1 MNAADAAPDRRRS
14 YHHGSLRSALIEAGV
29 ALAREGGPDRVIL
42 REAAR
47 AAGVSHSA
55 AYRHFSDREAL
66 LTEVSRCARGALAA
80 RMRLG
85 VDRATDPLDRLAAV
99 GSAYVGFALAEPGLF
114 RTAFDAHPFLGQVSV
129 RDNASRDEGVHP
141 EEPSEILEDV
151 LDQVLSAGLMPADR
165 RPGAAIAAW
174 SAVHGLAALLVDGPL
189 PTTPAEVDFAMEQVL
204 TLIGRGLLSVPDES

>member
-1 MNAADAAPDRRRS
+1 MSAASADRPGKKG
-14 YHHGSLRSALIEAGV
+14 YHHGSLHSALIEASV

-66 LTEVSRCARGALAA
+66 LTEVSRSARGELAA

-99 GSAYVGFALAEPGLF
+99 GSAYVGFALAEP
-114 RTAFDAHPFLGQVSV
+114 
-129 RDNASRDEGVHP
+129 
-141 EEPSEILEDV
+141 
-151 LDQVLSAGLMPADR
+151 
-165 RPGAAIAAW
+165 
-174 SAVHGLAALLVDGPL
+174 
-189 PTTPAEVDFAMEQVL
+189 
-204 TLIGRGLLSVPDES
+204 